1 MEETK
6 KPVEKQNDDMYTFA
20 QRQALDI
27 TKKNNLLVSASAG
40 TGKTTVMVER
50 IKRLIENKHEK
61 LKKMLIVT
69 FTKLAAAEMKDK
81 LYNKLLSSDNEYA
94 REQGESV
101 DESSIGTIHS
111 FCSDVVREY
120 FYVVGID
127 PNFAILEETESKKL
141 YDNAVETVFERR
153 YRTDESFCELVE
165 AFSRDREDNML
176 RDNVGTLHNFLS
188 GIVDLEKWFD
198 DTLAKNTSETIQSR
212 FNSYVIRRT
221 KEIKDKIYDLS
232 LAFAKAGADFYV
244 EKLEE
249 LRQKFT
255 ANDKCDLSKNLS
267 FFDDYKKPTLRGSS
281 SATFKCDEQIKT
293 RLLDEFDRLTG
304 EVGVFV
310 KEVNKIKNADASQEG
325 DAINVAQCKK
335 LISVTLEAERE
346 FASAKRE
353 KNVLDFSDLEK
364 MTLTILK
371 NTDALEQIRQR
382 YDYIFVDEYQ
392 DVNGVQEEI
401 VELLSRGDNLFT
413 VGDVKQSIYGFRQ
426 ASPEIFADKA
436 RRYLS
441 APDENKVVYMNDNF
455 RCNGDIVGFVNAVFD
470 GVMTEEFGNEDYH
483 NNGKLVATRTERI
496 DDCRPPVEVC
506 WICNDHQV
514 GNTPPS
520 SVYDITAE
528 QEEVFSGDK
537 AQGIYVAQRIKRL
550 VGTVNADG
558 SVVGFGDI
566 VILTRSTR
574 TGAQEIYKQLLYNG
588 IPATIKAEGDVSS
601 KEISD
606 LLAFFKVLNNN
617 YDDYA
622 LAEVMT
628 GGIGGFTFGEM
639 AKLAQNSDKPSF
651 WQKVNAYAETEENAD
666 ETVVKKCRRLIELI
680 SRYTDLKSVL
690 KVGQLLLRLM
700 DETDYEKY
708 VLALPDGQI
717 RQSKLFAFA
726 GKVNGMTVDEVLETS
741 FKEEDFAV
749 GSADADKVVRI
760 MTIHG
765 SKGLEFDVVFMV
777 GVEKTFIGGLRD
789 SATVVLHK
797 DGGLSVKHSAAAEER
812 ESQRERFIK
821 MLIDKK
827 DKEEELRLLYV
838 AATRAKKK
846 LVVVTT
852 ADKEPEKR
860 YSVGDSANC
869 MLDWIAHGLHRL
881 KGSDGCLV
889 EKVLTSGLIERK
901 EKRISV
907 NLELT
912 KEEEKLS
919 EEYVGQTEWKYTYTD
934 DLQLPLKVVS
944 SKLDALA
951 EGFNEDENETPVKTV
966 PVVRIDDLAQE
977 EDSVDRAEIG
987 TAYHKVFE
995 KTDFSRPTAESIK
1008 ESIDCLVREGYI
1020 GEVTAEKI
1028 DVGTLLRAASNPEF
1042 QALTAGGKVYREMPF
1057 LSALPYRDLFGE
1069 GSSQE
1074 IMVQGVIDLLVI
1086 KDGCAFVV
1094 DYKVTRVPKKIKT
1107 HYQRQLNSYRL
1118 AVEKYLKVPTRAFIL
1133 SVLDGN
1139 LIEM

>member
-6 KPVEKQNDDMYTFA
+6 KTVGSQNDDMYTFA

-27 TKKNNLLVSASAG
+27 SKKNNLLVSASAG

-50 IKRLIENKHEK
+50 IKRLIEDKHEK

-127 PNFAILEETESKKL
+127 PNFAILEENESRKL

-153 YRTDESFCELVE
+153 YRTDESFCDLVE

-176 RDNVGTLHNFLS
+176 RDNVKTLHNFSS
-188 GIVDLEKWFD
+188 GIVDPEKWFF
-198 DTLAKNTSETIQSR
+198 DTLASNSFETIQNY

-221 KEIKDKIYDLS
+221 DEIKNKIYDLS
-232 LAFAKAGADFYV
+232 LEFAKAGADFYV

-255 ANDKCDLSKNLS
+255 ANDKCDLSKNLDS
-267 FFDDYKKPTLRGSS
+267 FDDFKKPGLRGAS

-293 RLLDEFDRLTG
+293 RLLDEFERLNG
-304 EVGVFV
+304 DVGVFV
-310 KEVNKIKNADASQEG
+310 KEVKKIKNVDGTPEEDAL
-325 DAINVAQCKK
+325 NVTQCKK
-335 LISVTLEAERE
+335 LISLTKETERE
-346 FASAKRE
+346 FAAAKRE

-371 NTDALEQIRQR
+371 NTDALEQVRQR

-441 APDENKVVYMNDNF
+441 APDANKVVYMNDNF
-455 RCNGDIVGFVNAVFD
+455 RCNGDIVRFVNAVFD
-470 GVMTEEFGNEDYH
+470 GVMTDGFGNEDYH
-483 NNGKLVATRTERI
+483 NNGKLVATKTERI
-496 DDCRPPVEVC
+496 DDNRPPVEVC
-506 WICNDHQV
+506 WIYNDSD
-514 GNTPPS
+514 GSNSPPS
-520 SVYDITAE
+520 TVYDITAE
-528 QEEVFSGDK
+528 QEEFFNSDK

-550 VGTVNADG
+550 VGKVNVDG
-558 SVVGFGDI
+558 KVIGFGDI
-566 VILTRSTR
+566 VILTRSTK
-574 TGAQEIYKQLLYNG
+574 TGAHEIYKQLLYNG

-601 KEISD
+601 KEIGD

-666 ETVVKKCRRLIELI
+666 EKTVKKCRRLIELI
-680 SRYTDLKSVL
+680 SRYTDIKSVL

-700 DETDYEKY
+700 EETEYEKY
-708 VLALPDGQI
+708 VLALPNGQI

-749 GSADADKVVRI
+749 GFFDADKVVRI
-760 MTIHG
+760 MTIHA
-765 SKGLEFDVVFMV
+765 SKGLEFDVVFLV
-777 GVEKTFIGGLRD
+777 GVEKTFIGGARD
-789 SATVVLHK
+789 SATVIIHK
-797 DGGLSVKHSAAAEER
+797 DGGLSVKHSLSAEER
-812 ESQRERFIK
+812 ESQRERFVK

-846 LVVVTT
+846 LIVVTT

-869 MLDWIAHGLHRL
+869 MLDWIAHGLYRL
-881 KGSDGCLV
+881 KGCDGCLV
-889 EKVLTSGLIERK
+889 EKVLTSGITEKK
-901 EKRISV
+901 EKQISV
-907 NLELT
+907 DLELT
-912 KEEEKLS
+912 KYEEKLS
-919 EEYVGQTEWKYTYTD
+919 EEYVGQTEWTYAYND

-944 SKLDALA
+944 SKLDSLA
-951 EGFNEDENETPVKTV
+951 EGFNDDEYETPVKTV
-966 PVVRIDDLAQE
+966 PVVKVDDLAQE
-977 EDSVDRAEIG
+977 EDFIDRAEIG

-995 KTDFSRPTAESIK
+995 KTDFSHPTAESIK
-1008 ESIDCLVREGYI
+1008 ESLDCLVREGHI
-1020 GEVTAEKI
+1020 GERTAEKI
-1028 DVGTLLRAASNPEF
+1028 DVDTLLRAASNPELK
-1042 QALTAGGKVYREMPF
+1042 ALTEGGKVYREMPF
-1057 LSALPYRDLFGE
+1057 LSALSYCDLFGE
-1069 GSSQE
+1069 GSSRE
-1074 IMVQGVIDLLVI
+1074 IMLQGVIDLLVI

-1107 HYQRQLNSYRL
+1107 RYQRQLNSYRL
-1118 AVEKYLKVPTRAFIL
+1118 AVENYLKIPTRAFVL